1 MLRSSSTA
9 FPPENGPQS
18 AASSKQGM
26 GYATFAYVFWGFAPV
41 YFVWAAFAT
50 PTEIL
55 AHRIVWS
62 VPMLLALVWFA
73 GMFHEFRSLGGA
85 ALQRLVVCSILLT
98 INWLTFIY
106 AISESRIAETALG
119 YFINPL
125 ISIVLGRFLL
135 GEPMRPLQWVAAGL
149 AATGVLIEL
158 AWMGSVPILALILAV
173 SFGFYGLLRK
183 GVAVSSPVGLS
194 VETLV
199 VVPFALGYILFVE
212 LNATRLPYGLGQYAY
227 LALGGL
233 VTITPLLA
241 FGAAARRLPLT
252 VIGFFQYIAPS
263 LSLILA
269 IVVYDEAV
277 STARWVN
284 LSFIWFAL
292 LLFTAES
299 LFHYRRS
306 QRMEFP
312 SQTS

>member
-1 MLRSSSTA
+1 
-9 FPPENGPQS
+9 
-18 AASSKQGM
+18 
-26 GYATFAYVFWGFAPV
+26 
-41 YFVWAAFAT
+41 
-50 PTEIL
+50 
-55 AHRIVWS
+55 
-62 VPMLLALVWFA
+62 
-73 GMFHEFRSLGGA
+73 
-85 ALQRLVVCSILLT
+85 
-98 INWLTFIY
+98 
-106 AISESRIAETALG
+106 
-119 YFINPL
+119 
-125 ISIVLGRFLL
+125 
-135 GEPMRPLQWVAAGL
+135 MRPLQWVAAGL